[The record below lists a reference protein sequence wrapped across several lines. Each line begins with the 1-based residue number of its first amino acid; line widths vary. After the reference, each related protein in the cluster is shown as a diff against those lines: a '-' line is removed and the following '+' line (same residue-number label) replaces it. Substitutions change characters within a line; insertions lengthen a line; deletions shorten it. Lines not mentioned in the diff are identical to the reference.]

1 MRAPFPPIDHTHTR
15 PSHVFSIA
23 SRSQR
28 LENAF
33 QTFRGGTPR
42 PNPHL
47 TAPKGAEQAQCEW
60 LGESNALE
68 SLQMPDFPDFP
79 AKFEL
84 PPMMPIPRLLPDPE
98 HLMSLRPY
106 VHSMPIA
113 SESMPAPA
121 AGSAAMAYV
130 SHGLV
135 GAAVGL
141 GAALVTILF
150 KREASGRIT
159 MRSAAERRQIGHSK
173 RAVAAV
179 ASAKYVHIYILT
191 LYSHTHRH
199 TCMYVSTCSVCN
211 WHKAKSAYSLSR
223 SPLDVFYSHAHEA
236 MAPWRIRQWAASTR
250 VRLGPNTCC
259 FALRDPPGGI
269 CTPLLNTHALY
280 SPMESIEP
288 KQARLLRAGSALGER
303 LDTCPGHRELRTR
316 QYIYAAT
323 RIT

>member
-135 GAAVGL
+135 GAAVGF

-179 ASAKYVHIYILT
+179 ASAK
-191 LYSHTHRH
+191 
-199 TCMYVSTCSVCN
+199 
-211 WHKAKSAYSLSR
+211 
-223 SPLDVFYSHAHEA
+223 
-236 MAPWRIRQWAASTR
+236 
-250 VRLGPNTCC
+250 
-259 FALRDPPGGI
+259 
-269 CTPLLNTHALY
+269 
-280 SPMESIEP
+280 
-288 KQARLLRAGSALGER
+288 
-303 LDTCPGHRELRTR
+303 
-316 QYIYAAT
+316 
-323 RIT
+323 